1 MLVAT
6 GFWVYVGVPLP
17 ALDGLAFFGLVL
29 REAGIGVVLGCL
41 LCWPFWVLHAMGNL
55 IDNQRG
61 AMLSSTVD
69 PANGVDTS
77 ELANFLQ
84 LFAAVVYLE
93 GGGMLL
99 MLETVGH
106 SYRICTPVNG
116 CEMHLTAI
124 LSLLD
129 ALVSKTLV
137 ISAPVVAT
145 LLVSEAL
152 LGLLSRY
159 APQMNAFSVSLT
171 VKSLVALVV
180 LMLYFGVHL
189 PDEVLRLGAKSQGLE
204 HYLGREGRPLM
215 SSSASK
221 TEKPTAKR
229 LRDASRKGQTFKA
242 KDLVI
247 TCLTLCG
254 ITYMVFNSSLF
265 EVMEV
270 YRRIIAND
278 FDMDL
283 QAYSA
288 MLVLVG
294 LKALLPLL
302 LVCVLTSA
310 LPALLQS
317 GFALASEALK
327 LNLGALNPI
336 NGFKNC
342 SACAPSKTP

>member
-1 MLVAT
+1 MSVTLFFDLYGAFAAVLLGFARLAPIFFMLPFLNSSVLTGAPRQAVIVWVAL
-6 GFWVYVGVPLP
+6 GFWSYVGVPLP
-17 ALDGLAFFGLVL
+17 RLDALAFFALLL
-29 REAGIGVVLGCL
+29 REAGIGVLLGCL

-84 LFAAVVYLE
+84 LFAAAVYLE

-106 SYRICTPVNG
+106 SYRICAPVSG
-116 CEMHLTAI
+116 CEVQWPAVF
-124 LSLLD
+124 SLLD

-189 PDEVLRLGAKSQGLE
+189 PDEVLRMGARSETLE
-204 HYLGREGRPLM
+204 HYLDGGGGEGDVVQR
-215 SSSASK
+215 
-221 TEKPTAKR
+221 
-229 LRDASRKGQTFKA
+229 
-242 KDLVI
+242 
-247 TCLTLCG
+247 
-254 ITYMVFNSSLF
+254 F
-265 EVMEV
+265 E
-270 YRRIIAND
+270 D
-278 FDMDL
+278 
-283 QAYSA
+283 
-288 MLVLVG
+288 
-294 LKALLPLL
+294 
-302 LVCVLTSA
+302 
-310 LPALLQS
+310 
-317 GFALASEALK
+317 
-327 LNLGALNPI
+327 
-336 NGFKNC
+336 
-342 SACAPSKTP
+342 

>member
-1 MLVAT
+1 MSVTLFFELYGLFAAAILGVARLAPIFFMLPFLNSGVLTGAPRQAVIVVVAL
-6 GFWVYVGVPLP
+6 GFWTYIGVPLP

-29 REAGIGVVLGCL
+29 REAGIGVLLGCL

-106 SYRICTPVNG
+106 SYRICTPATG
-116 CEMHLTAI
+116 CEVHLPAV

-129 ALVSKTLV
+129 VLVSKTLV

-171 VKSLVALVV
+171 VKSLVAIVV

-189 PDEVLRLGAKSQGLE
+189 PDEVLRMGLKSETLE
-204 HYLGREGRPLM
+204 HYLGADGE
-215 SSSASK
+215 AVDVFQ
-221 TEKPTAKR
+221 R
-229 LRDASRKGQTFKA
+229 LE
-242 KDLVI
+242 
-247 TCLTLCG
+247 
-254 ITYMVFNSSLF
+254 N
-265 EVMEV
+265 
-270 YRRIIAND
+270 
-278 FDMDL
+278 
-283 QAYSA
+283 
-288 MLVLVG
+288 
-294 LKALLPLL
+294 
-302 LVCVLTSA
+302 
-310 LPALLQS
+310 
-317 GFALASEALK
+317 
-327 LNLGALNPI
+327 
-336 NGFKNC
+336 
-342 SACAPSKTP
+342 

>member
-1 MLVAT
+1 MGLFFDLYALFAAAIVGVARLAPIFFMLPFLNSGVLTGAPRQAVIVLVAL
-6 GFWVYVGVPLP
+6 GFWSYVGVPLP
-17 ALDGLAFFGLVL
+17 ALDSLAFFGLVL
-29 REAGIGVVLGCL
+29 REAGIGVLLGCL

-84 LFAAVVYLE
+84 LFAAAVYLE

-106 SYRICTPVNG
+106 SYRICMPANG
-116 CEMHLTAI
+116 CEVHVPAL

-171 VKSLVALVV
+171 VKSLVALGV

-189 PDEVLRLGAKSQGLE
+189 PDEVLRMGLKSGMLE
-204 HYLGREGRPLM
+204 HYLGASGEGGDVVQ
-215 SSSASK
+215 
-221 TEKPTAKR
+221 R
-229 LRDASRKGQTFKA
+229 LED
-242 KDLVI
+242 
-247 TCLTLCG
+247 
-254 ITYMVFNSSLF
+254 
-265 EVMEV
+265 
-270 YRRIIAND
+270 
-278 FDMDL
+278 
-283 QAYSA
+283 
-288 MLVLVG
+288 
-294 LKALLPLL
+294 
-302 LVCVLTSA
+302 
-310 LPALLQS
+310 
-317 GFALASEALK
+317 
-327 LNLGALNPI
+327 
-336 NGFKNC
+336 
-342 SACAPSKTP
+342 

>member
-1 MLVAT
+1 MSVALFFELYAWFAAAVLGMARLAPIFFMLPFLNSGVLTGVARQAVIVLVAL
-6 GFWVYVGVPLP
+6 GFWRYVGVPTP
-17 ALDGLAFFGLVL
+17 ALDSLAFLGLVL
-29 REAGIGVVLGCL
+29 REAGIGVLLGVL

-84 LFAAVVYLE
+84 LFAAAVYLE

-106 SYRICTPVNG
+106 SYRLCAPASG
-116 CEMHLTAI
+116 CELHLPA
-124 LSLLD
+124 LYSLLD

-189 PDEVLRLGAKSQGLE
+189 PDEVLRMGGTSGGLE
-204 HYLGREGRPLM
+204 RYLGSAEG
-215 SSSASK
+215 
-221 TEKPTAKR
+221 EHVIQR
-229 LRDASRKGQTFKA
+229 LED
-242 KDLVI
+242 
-247 TCLTLCG
+247 
-254 ITYMVFNSSLF
+254 
-265 EVMEV
+265 
-270 YRRIIAND
+270 
-278 FDMDL
+278 
-283 QAYSA
+283 
-288 MLVLVG
+288 
-294 LKALLPLL
+294 
-302 LVCVLTSA
+302 
-310 LPALLQS
+310 
-317 GFALASEALK
+317 
-327 LNLGALNPI
+327 
-336 NGFKNC
+336 
-342 SACAPSKTP
+342 

>member
-1 MLVAT
+1 MSVTLFFELYALFAAAILGVARLAPIFFMLPFLNGGVLTGAPRQAVIVLVAL
-6 GFWVYVGVPLP
+6 GFWAYVGVPLP

-29 REAGIGVVLGCL
+29 REAAIGVLLGCL

-84 LFAAVVYLE
+84 LFAAAVYLE
-93 GGGMLL
+93 GGMLL

-106 SYRICTPVNG
+106 SYRVCAPVSG
-116 CEMHLTAI
+116 CEVQLQPI

-129 ALVSKTLV
+129 TLVSKMLV
-137 ISAPVVAT
+137 ISSPVVAT

-189 PDEVLRLGAKSQGLE
+189 PDEVLRMGMK
-204 HYLGREGRPLM
+204 
-215 SSSASK
+215 
-221 TEKPTAKR
+221 
-229 LRDASRKGQTFKA
+229 
-242 KDLVI
+242 
-247 TCLTLCG
+247 
-254 ITYMVFNSSLF
+254 
-265 EVMEV
+265 
-270 YRRIIAND
+270 
-278 FDMDL
+278 
-283 QAYSA
+283 
-288 MLVLVG
+288 
-294 LKALLPLL
+294 
-302 LVCVLTSA
+302 
-310 LPALLQS
+310 
-317 GFALASEALK
+317 SEALERY
-327 LNLGALNPI
+327 LDTDGEEGDVVQRLED
-336 NGFKNC
+336 
-342 SACAPSKTP
+342 

>member
-1 MLVAT
+1 MSETLFFDLHAWFAAAIVGVARLAPIFFMLPFLNSGVLTGVPRQAVIVLVAT
-6 GFWVYVGVPLP
+6 GFWAWVDVPLP

-29 REAGIGVVLGCL
+29 REAGIGVLLGCL

-106 SYRICTPVNG
+106 SYRICTPANA
-116 CEMHLTAI
+116 CEFHLPSV
-124 LSLLD
+124 LGLLD

-137 ISAPVVAT
+137 IAAPVVAT

-189 PDEVLRLGAKSQGLE
+189 PDEVLRMGMKSHGLE
-204 HYLGREGRPLM
+204 HYLDSDGE
-215 SSSASK
+215 A
-221 TEKPTAKR
+221 ADVVQR
-229 LRDASRKGQTFKA
+229 LED
-242 KDLVI
+242 
-247 TCLTLCG
+247 
-254 ITYMVFNSSLF
+254 
-265 EVMEV
+265 
-270 YRRIIAND
+270 
-278 FDMDL
+278 
-283 QAYSA
+283 
-288 MLVLVG
+288 
-294 LKALLPLL
+294 
-302 LVCVLTSA
+302 
-310 LPALLQS
+310 
-317 GFALASEALK
+317 
-327 LNLGALNPI
+327 
-336 NGFKNC
+336 
-342 SACAPSKTP
+342 

>member
-1 MLVAT
+1 MSVTLFFDLYALFAAAILGVARLAPIFFMLPFLNSSVFTGAARQAVIVLVAL
-6 GFWVYVGVPLP
+6 GFWAHVGVPLP
-17 ALDGLAFFGLVL
+17 ALDGLAFFGLLL
-29 REAGIGVVLGCL
+29 REAGIGVLLGCL

-84 LFAAVVYLE
+84 LFAAAVYLE

-106 SYRICTPVNG
+106 SYRICAPANG
-116 CEMHLTAI
+116 CELYLQPI

-145 LLVSEAL
+145 LLISEAL

-189 PDEVLRLGAKSQGLE
+189 PDEVLRMGMKSQTLE
-204 HYLGREGRPLM
+204 HYLDADGE
-215 SSSASK
+215 AVDVVQ
-221 TEKPTAKR
+221 R
-229 LRDASRKGQTFKA
+229 LED
-242 KDLVI
+242 
-247 TCLTLCG
+247 
-254 ITYMVFNSSLF
+254 
-265 EVMEV
+265 
-270 YRRIIAND
+270 
-278 FDMDL
+278 
-283 QAYSA
+283 
-288 MLVLVG
+288 
-294 LKALLPLL
+294 
-302 LVCVLTSA
+302 
-310 LPALLQS
+310 
-317 GFALASEALK
+317 
-327 LNLGALNPI
+327 
-336 NGFKNC
+336 
-342 SACAPSKTP
+342 